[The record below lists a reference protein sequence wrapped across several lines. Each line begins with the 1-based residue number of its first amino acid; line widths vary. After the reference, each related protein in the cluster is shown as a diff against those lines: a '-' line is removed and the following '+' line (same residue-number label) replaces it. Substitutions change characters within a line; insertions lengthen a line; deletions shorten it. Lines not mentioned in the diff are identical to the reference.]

1 MCIFEDGDGMAV
13 VDAIW
18 HMWNVCVQ
26 ILGSLEAF
34 CFLILREVCGGGC
47 MGMEWQMLT
56 HVKCVC
62 ACVCADPWFFGSMR
76 RTTQAWWQG
85 AGDQQHWC
93 HVWHSGTGCSHYTGM
108 LPCPALL
115 PVSICPPPPPH
126 TPLIFYFFLYFCTAL
141 WFHPLLS
148 QSWLLFF
155 LHADYFPFHCQP
167 PLHPPPPAIANH
179 RPHPPSLL
187 PAIHS
192 FCLGDLLPT
201 AKAVADRRV
210 CDWRSRIDH
219 LMFSWSASC
228 SIPFTFVHVI
238 HPEVTLRGWW
248 EVKLQEPTRSRLP
261 FVFADLSR

>member
-34 CFLILREVCGGGC
+34 CFLILRDVCGGGC

-76 RTTQAWWQG
+76 RTTEAWRQG

-93 HVWHSGTGCSHYTGM
+93 HVWHSGAGCSYYTGM
-108 LPCPALL
+108 LRCPALL
-115 PVSICPPPPPH
+115 PVSICPPPPPY
-126 TPLIFYFFLYFCTAL
+126 PLFFFLI
-141 WFHPLLS
+141 LLHS
-148 QSWLLFF
+148 SLVPPTHFF
-155 LHADYFPFHCQP
+155 LSLGSCVFFMLTIFLSTANP
-167 PLHPPPPAIANH
+167 PSFLPLQLLTPPPA
-179 RPHPPSLL
+179 PSHPLC
-187 PAIHS
+187 
-192 FCLGDLLPT
+192 FYLGDLLPT

-210 CDWRSRIDH
+210 CDWQSRIDH
-219 LMFSWSASC
+219 LMFSWSTSC
-228 SIPFTFVHVI
+228 FIPFPFVHVI

-248 EVKLQEPTRSRLP
+248 EVKLQEPTLSRLP
-261 FVFADLSR
+261 FVFPDLSG